1 MRTPAPAPAVLDSR
15 FRAMGS
21 DFHVIVVGGSRELL
35 TAAHARLAELESRW
49 SRFLPDSE
57 ISRLNR
63 SGGRPVLVSEDTIC
77 AVTAAVDAWRDTD
90 GRFDPT
96 VLPALVA
103 AGYDRDFATLDPDV
117 DLDPASRPRFAAAPG
132 CAGIVID
139 PLVGAITL
147 PPGVAIDLGGIGKG
161 LAADLVVS
169 ELGAA
174 GAGGACVNAGGDL
187 RVQGESP
194 GADGWVVDV
203 EHLPA
208 IRIALAD
215 GAIATS
221 SSSKR
226 RWTQGGATYHH
237 LLDPRQGVPA
247 HAGLTAVTVIAG
259 TAATAETLTK
269 AAFVAGVERGAA
281 VIEQSGATG
290 LFVTDAGTVLRLAG
304 VEGFLR

>member
-1 MRTPAPAPAVLDSR
+1 VRELR

-21 DFHVIVVGGSRELL
+21 DTHVIVVGGPPALP
-35 TAAHARLAELESRW
+35 AIARARIDELEAHW
-49 SRFLPDSE
+49 SRFLVDSE

-63 SGGRPVLVSEDTIC
+63 AGGRPVLVSDDTVHG
-77 AVTAAVDAWRDTD
+77 VTAAVDAWRATD

-103 AGYDRDFATLDPDV
+103 AGYDRDFATLDPDA
-117 DLDPASRPRFAAAPG
+117 DLDPASTSTFAAAPG

-139 PLVGAITL
+139 SVVGAITL
-147 PPGVAIDLGGIGKG
+147 PHGVAIDLGGIGKG

-169 ELGAA
+169 VLRAA

-187 RVQGESP
+187 RVWGKPP

-203 EHLPA
+203 EHLPDV
-208 IRIALAD
+208 RIALAD

-221 SSSKR
+221 SSFKR
-226 RWTQGGATYHH
+226 RWTRGGATYHH

-247 HAGLTAVTVIAG
+247 NAGLRAVTVIAG
-259 TAATAETLTK
+259 NAATAEALTK
-269 AAFVAGVERGAA
+269 AAFVAGVDRAA
-281 VIEQSGATG
+281 PVIERAGATG
-290 LFVTDAGTVLRLAG
+290 LLVTDAGTVIHVAG
-304 VEGFLR
+304 IEEFLR